1 MLILRAQ
8 ALALVLSGLVYLAMP
23 CAGQLA
29 VVTNPASPLQDLNLE
44 ELSFLYLGQRVS
56 TEAGDI
62 LLAEY
67 GPLRDGFYLS
77 VLKMRGAQV
86 DRHWIGV
93 VFRGG
98 KVNPPIRFDTAADL
112 KDFVLSDLGA
122 IAFLPLGDVDGMKVL
137 TIDGLLPT
145 DPGYPIP

>member
-1 MLILRAQ
+1 MRTPRALHLP
-8 ALALVLSGLVYLAMP
+8 LALSGALFLAMP

-29 VVTNPASPLQDLNLE
+29 VVTNPASPLQDLRLE
-44 ELSFLYLGQRVS
+44 ELSFIYTGQTVS
-56 TEAGDI
+56 TDAGDV

-67 GPLRDGFYLS
+67 GPLREGFYGS
-77 VLKMRGAQV
+77 VLNMRGAQV

-98 KVNPPIRFDTAADL
+98 KVNPPVRFDTATDL
-112 KDFVLSDLGA
+112 RAFVLSDPGA
-122 IAFLPLGDVDGMKVL
+122 ITFLPLDDVDGLKVL
-137 TIDGLLPT
+137 TINGLRPS

>member
-1 MLILRAQ
+1 MLTLRGH
-8 ALALVLSGLVYLAMP
+8 ALALSGVVCLAMP

-29 VVTNPASPLQDLNLE
+29 VVTNPASPLQNLSLE
-44 ELSFLYLGQRVS
+44 ELSFLYLGQTVS
-56 TEAGDI
+56 MEAGEI

-67 GPLRDGFYLS
+67 GPLREGFYRS
-77 VLKMRGAQV
+77 VLQMRGAQV

-112 KDFVLSDLGA
+112 RDFVLSDLGA
-122 IAFLPLGDVDGMKVL
+122 IAFLPLGDLDSMKVL
-137 TIDGLLPT
+137 TINGFLPT
-145 DPGYPIP
+145 DPGYPIR